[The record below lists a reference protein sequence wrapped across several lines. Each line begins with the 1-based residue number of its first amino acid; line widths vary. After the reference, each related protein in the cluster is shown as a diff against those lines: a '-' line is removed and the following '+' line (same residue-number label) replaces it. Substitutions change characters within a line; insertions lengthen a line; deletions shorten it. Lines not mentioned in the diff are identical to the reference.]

1 MICIRNVADVGDER
15 KAKDRVIADILI
27 SRLQIMDR
35 GDKNVIRS
43 AGDVGGIVRHTWPM
57 LMSNCSCSVL
67 YSMIG
72 TNLS

>member
-1 MICIRNVADVGDER
+1 MICIRKVVDVGDER
-15 KAKDRVIADILI
+15 KAKDRWIADIII
-27 SRLQIMDR
+27 SRLPVMDR
-35 GDKNVIRS
+35 GDGNVIRS
-43 AGDVGGIVRHTWPM
+43 AGDVGGIVRYAWPV